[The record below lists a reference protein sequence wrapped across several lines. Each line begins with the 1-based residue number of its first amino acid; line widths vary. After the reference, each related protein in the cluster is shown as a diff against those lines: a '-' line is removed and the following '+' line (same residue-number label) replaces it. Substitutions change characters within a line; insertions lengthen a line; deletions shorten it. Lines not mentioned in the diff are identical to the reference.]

1 MALILQPSGG
11 STFVPGFNPSDGGS
25 TLTPGEGNAVM
36 SAAAASREDKGFVGW
51 LKDLFR
57 QMGSAKS
64 NNTYGLTGVRGE
76 NDIVSESGALYTS
89 GEQASDI
96 EQANLTPG
104 SSAAEQL
111 IDENAN
117 PGFHNAFD
125 NIDFNNP
132 DSMIGAAKDL
142 YSKYPDIAEVLLNAG
157 LSEKSNIASYNRSL
171 EASNTTYQRLV
182 KDLQAAGLNPF
193 LAISGMSGS
202 QASSGSTSY
211 GLGSITDLVNTNKT
225 NKKGI
230 ATAGI
235 AALALILATL
245 FRVII

>member
-1 MALILQPSGG
+1 MAVFSPSAIG
-11 STFVPGFNPSDGGS
+11 TFNPVFNPSDGGS
-25 TLTPGEGNAVM
+25 TLTPGEGNSLMSSLAV
-36 SAAAASREDKGFVGW
+36 SKRDKGFIGW

-57 QMGSAKS
+57 QMGASKT
-64 NNTYGLTGVRGE
+64 NNTYGLTGVRGP
-76 NDIVSESGALYTS
+76 NDVVTEGGQLFTS
-89 GEQASDI
+89 GQQASLL
-96 EQANLTPG
+96 ENEGLTPG
-104 SSAAEQL
+104 SPEASEV
-111 IDENAN
+111 IDQTAN
-117 PGFHNAFD
+117 PEFHNAFD

-142 YSKYPDIAEVLLNAG
+142 YSKYPDLAEALLNAG

-182 KDLQAAGLNPF
+182 EDLRKAGLNPF

-211 GLGSITDLVNTNKT
+211 GLGSITDLVNTNST

-235 AALALILATL
+235 AALALILSAL
-245 FRVII
+245 IRVII